1 MDKMQ
6 TQASFIWQNSVVA
19 KGFSAQLQGDFKKKK
34 MHLKL
39 YLECKK
45 IDPNYTTVNSLEWL
59 IKHDVE
65 ANKTGV

>member
-1 MDKMQ
+1 MHNCRV
-6 TQASFIWQNSVVA
+6 TF
-19 KGFSAQLQGDFKKKK
+19 KKK